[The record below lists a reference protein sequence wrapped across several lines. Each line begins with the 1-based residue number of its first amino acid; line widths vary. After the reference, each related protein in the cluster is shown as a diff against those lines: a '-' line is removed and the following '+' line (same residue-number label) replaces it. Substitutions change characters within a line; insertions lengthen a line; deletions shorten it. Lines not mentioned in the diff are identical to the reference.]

1 MPNKAKR
8 LILVVLASALSCAV
22 FAQKLTGV
30 QWKKVGEGI
39 ELQIQGTD
47 LAKPKATWTSSERSY
62 VLEFD
67 AKFSGRTGTKKI
79 NSAGVRYVTYGRY
92 SSRPPKS
99 RVHVRVNAG
108 TKPDLFQTDSGWTIA
123 FGETGTGSKAM
134 AKAETFP
141 NAVPP
146 IEKPALNRVIEK
158 MAASP
163 VKALP
168 STIGV
173 GVLERKV
180 SLIFEGTEVIQIL
193 KALALQADVN
203 IVTAPE
209 VTGKLTVALNDVN
222 VQQALDFITT
232 MAGVRYALVGNTFVV
247 ATNERFAN
255 AMRQITNG
263 QETSS
268 QTRII
273 GLESGEGVQIKA
285 TVLKAVPQESI
296 HGRYDMLLP
305 TEMLTLETKMSAS
318 ATGANIPKPAGGA
331 SGTGPG
337 EAIKTDISAKAES
350 GGNTVRPKDMYVVLV
365 GLPQRLDEV
374 ERVVREVDG
383 RLAAQGRVDIGKDID
398 TAVVPVFSGRV
409 GEVAGALRRV
419 IDRDAKR
426 ELYSIHESDSSGGN
440 PKEDSIKLLV
450 ISGPRDS
457 MKSVE
462 AFAKGIDEGL
472 CKSMGIAF
480 PESQE
485 DQARGFEV
493 FDLKYVEPLEAA
505 TELEKHVP
513 GIKASVL
520 PSAARPNPRG
530 SRTVSAG
537 NAEGGSS
544 STGNAPP
551 ATGGLVN
558 PSLGVQ
564 GGGANSAPNNSNA
577 GASQG
582 SGSGEDG
589 FNLTK
594 NMGAEPMKILVRGN
608 RGQMEQAR
616 QFLSVFDLAPK
627 QVALE
632 LRVMELT
639 KEEALKVG
647 LDWSALTGGTVR
659 FIRFNNGINPSAST
673 PGTISSGNPSSNLA
687 ADQGLS
693 FGNGGFGSV
702 TATLDQLAGSLKMVA
717 RPNIIAS
724 EGRPTTIFVGDEVR
738 YVESIVASQNGIIV
752 TTGQVNVGVK
762 LNVTPRVGADG
773 NLLLDLNPELSL
785 LRGFTDVPG
794 GGQLPQTSLRS
805 TTSMVNLKS
814 GETLA
819 IGGLIQESDRKTVS
833 GVPILMNLPI
843 IGHFFK
849 RTNTSKV
856 RSEVVFFL
864 TATEVGSG
872 NRGSAADPRAS
883 ESKNKAEIDKK
894 NGGKG

>member
-1 MPNKAKR
+1 
-8 LILVVLASALSCAV
+8 
-22 FAQKLTGV
+22 
-30 QWKKVGEGI
+30 
-39 ELQIQGTD
+39 
-47 LAKPKATWTSSERSY
+47 
-62 VLEFD
+62 
-67 AKFSGRTGTKKI
+67 
-79 NSAGVRYVTYGRY
+79 
-92 SSRPPKS
+92 
-99 RVHVRVNAG
+99 
-108 TKPDLFQTDSGWTIA
+108 
-123 FGETGTGSKAM
+123 
-134 AKAETFP
+134 
-141 NAVPP
+141 
-146 IEKPALNRVIEK
+146 
-158 MAASP
+158 
-163 VKALP
+163 
-168 STIGV
+168 
-173 GVLERKV
+173 
-180 SLIFEGTEVIQIL
+180 
-193 KALALQADVN
+193 
-203 IVTAPE
+203 
-209 VTGKLTVALNDVN
+209 LTVALNDVN

-263 QETSS
+263 QEISS

-285 TVLKAVPQESI
+285 TVLKAVPQESV

-374 ERVVREVDG
+374 ERVVREVDS
-383 RLAAQGRVDIGKDID
+383 RLAQQGRVDIGKDID

-426 ELYSIHESDSSGGN
+426 ELYSIHESDSGSGTS
-440 PKEDSIKLLV
+440 KEDSVRLLV

-480 PESQE
+480 PETQE

-493 FDLKYVEPLEAA
+493 FDLKFVEPLEAA

-544 STGNAPP
+544 STGSTQPT
-551 ATGGLVN
+551 TGGFVN
-558 PSLGVQ
+558 PTLGVQ
-564 GGGANSAPNNSNA
+564 GGGANSAPNNSSNG

-594 NMGAEPMKILVRGN
+594 NMGAEPMKLLVRGN

-659 FIRFNNGINPSAST
+659 FIRFNNGINPSSST
-673 PGTISSGNPSSNLA
+673 PGTISSGNPSSNLP

-693 FGNGGFGSV
+693 FGNGGFASV

-724 EGRPTTIFVGDEVR
+724 EGRPTSIFVGDEVR
-738 YVESIVASQNGIIV
+738 YVESIVASQNGITV

-849 RTNTSKV
+849 RTNNSKV

-864 TATEVGSG
+864 TATEVGTG
-872 NRGSAADPRAS
+872 NRANAADPRAS
-883 ESKNKAEIDKK
+883 EAKIKSEIDKK
-894 NGGKG
+894 NGVKG